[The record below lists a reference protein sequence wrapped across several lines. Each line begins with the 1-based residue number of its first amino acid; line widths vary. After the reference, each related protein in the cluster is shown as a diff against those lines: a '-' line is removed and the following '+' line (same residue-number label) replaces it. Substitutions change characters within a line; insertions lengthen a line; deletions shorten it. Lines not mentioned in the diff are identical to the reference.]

1 MAKKVDAILSPNFV
15 EEMLRLAFA
24 NKQFA
29 ELVVDNLDLSN
40 FPRELGG
47 CKAMLKVLADTMKKT
62 GNLATFGMVEMTF
75 PNNEEV
81 SKKIAEVK
89 GIKLPEVEPMTRQL
103 ETFIRRQ
110 TFVATQHEV
119 SDMYNE
125 GKPEEAMLL
134 LEKRMAEINAFSLD
148 KFRGKFVR
156 VYRDFYRNIG
166 TAQMKAEDETHRAK
180 IPTGISTI
188 DEITDGGIPRQDT
201 VLLIMRSGVGKSTA
215 LKYFSWY
222 NTSIA
227 HNHCLHFQLE
237 GGRDEAV
244 VKFDQMLANTTYAK
258 IMRGDVSDET
268 RQRISA
274 LIKRAQTVNS
284 DIDVY
289 TSEEMMDMTI
299 ADLVAAIEDYK
310 KEYGYYPDLV
320 TVDSIDLLLTG
331 ENKKIDFDPNFIKY
345 RLQKCAQRLKDIAK
359 KYDCAVITATQTGDV
374 PIEVWNDPTRV
385 ITRQNTEGDRTLIKP
400 FSFVFTGNI
409 TIEEGKQNMARI
421 YCDKLRNYRNNG
433 IIIRIPTNYENGF
446 FYDISRST
454 IVEQV
459 LDMSALDRLES
470 RRSRK
475 GNGEAAVGEK
485 KGRVEIAPG
494 VYGTKVVGE
503 GETAAQE
510 PQETLNK
517 RQTKQSLKE
526 YLANKGAQETPKTT
540 RKPVPRKK

>member
-166 TAQMKAEDETHRAK
+166 TAQMKAEDETRRAK

-289 TSEEMMDMTI
+289 ASEEMMDMTI
-299 ADLVAAIEDYK
+299 ADLVPAIEDYK

-331 ENKKIDFDPNFIKY
+331 EIKKIDFDPNFIKY

-485 KGRVEIAPG
+485 KERVEIAPG

-526 YLANKGAQETPKTT
+526 YLANKGVQETPKTT

>member
-166 TAQMKAEDETHRAK
+166 TAQMKAEDETRRAK

-289 TSEEMMDMTI
+289 ASEEMMDMTI

-409 TIEEGKQNMARI
+409 AIEEGKQNMARI

-485 KGRVEIAPG
+485 KERVEIAPG
-494 VYGTKVVGE
+494 VYGTKVVVE

-526 YLANKGAQETPKTT
+526 YLANKGVQETPKTT